1 MSMRQVWTKLRNYV
15 SLDFLSPLPSTLF
28 SSLTRTLGSLPGTRV
43 VTSEV
48 DVRSQ
53 QQVQNWI
60 DSTVA
65 EFGRLDGA
73 ANIAGIAGGA
83 GDTTCATIVRYIT
96 TIHQSRAN
104 TDQCRTRKS
113 LTGIA

>member
-1 MSMRQVWTKLRNYV
+1 MRH
-15 SLDFLSPLPSTLF
+15 
-28 SSLTRTLGSLPGTRV
+28 LGSQAGTRV
-43 VTSEV
+43 IASEV

-83 GDTTCATIVRYIT
+83 GDTTCATIVRYVTNIN
-96 TIHQSRAN
+96 QSRGY
-104 TDQCRTRKS
+104 TDQYRTRKS